1 MGNSKMKAIIPAA
14 GVGTR
19 LRPHTYSM
27 PKILLNVAG
36 KPMISYI
43 IDELIEVKGLDK
55 IIIIVGHLGDK
66 VQQYITKKYAKAKH
80 IKFEFVEQKEMLGL
94 GHAVYMAKDY
104 LNEEPVVIVLGD
116 TIFEFNLA
124 DFLASKHS
132 AIGVK
137 EVEDARRFGVVES
150 RDGFI
155 TRMVEKPASPEVS
168 PSRNAIAGL
177 YYIKNA
183 SPLMGAIEYIMEHDV
198 RTKNEFQLT
207 DALERMIK
215 TGEKMV
221 EYEIRN
227 WFDCGKP
234 ETLLSTNK
242 YLLDKNINKK
252 KFKVPD
258 STLVLPP
265 VFIGENCKITNS
277 IIGPHTTVGDGA
289 QIEDSIL
296 KNSIVGDNS
305 TIENSILK
313 DSIIGSEVNVTGNF
327 KRLYIGDSTDI
338 TF

>member
-1 MGNSKMKAIIPAA
+1 MKAIIPAA

-43 IDELIEVKGLDK
+43 IDELITIKELDT

-66 VQQYITKKYAKAKH
+66 VQLYISKKYAKAKNV
-80 IKFEFVEQKEMLGL
+80 KFEFVEQKEMLGL

-116 TIFEFNLA
+116 TIFELNLA
-124 DFLASKHS
+124 DFLSSKHS

-137 EVEDARRFGVVES
+137 GVEDPRRFGVVES

-155 TRMVEKPASPEVS
+155 TRMVEKPASPDVS

-183 SPLMGAIEYIMEHDV
+183 APLMKSIKYIMEHNV
-198 RTKNEFQLT
+198 RTKDEFQLT
-207 DALERMIK
+207 DALEQMIK

-221 EYEIRN
+221 EYEIQN

-242 YLLDKNINKK
+242 YLLDKNNIKK
-252 KFKVPD
+252 RFKVSD
-258 STLVLPP
+258 STLIIPP
-265 VFIGENCKITNS
+265 VFIGDNCKITDS
-277 IIGPHTTVGDGA
+277 IIGPHTTIGDGV
-289 QIEDSIL
+289 QVKDTIL
-296 KNSIVGDNS
+296 KNSIVGENS
-305 TIENSILK
+305 TIENSILQ